1 MPTTLRQRQQRKSFQ
16 LVASLV
22 AVMATVLLV
31 TGSLVGNY
39 GAFQLGLLV
48 AVHALATAGLL
59 LADRWGSASAWS
71 TALLGFI
78 AMVVLAAHAVN
89 PGSRYALEFLTAA
102 VVLAS
107 LLLGPRAFAT
117 MGVGLLVAGALSRGV
132 RISLGFGG
140 DQPLLGL
147 VNIVV
152 GTMGF
157 VAALYL
163 LDRQHRD
170 VAARLLEVA
179 RRAQRAR
186 DAAIEAMEAKTR
198 FLANMSHELRTPLN
212 AIIGY
217 SELLEEE
224 VGDDCDEAPEL
235 LRRIHDTGTELLAH
249 LDAVLEAAR
258 QEVTSSDTL
267 PRAEAST
274 HDAPAELEGL
284 AQVGR
289 GLLGPRGVMI
299 AGGMSA
305 VFILVQGG
313 ASELVGIRGPWEQL
327 IPSLGL
333 AAATALLG
341 YLRRPTAG
349 ILVLLLGGAGMIG
362 ASLVLLPHITDIAP
376 YAVFVCVVAALLF
389 PPRQL
394 GVLLTAICTLV
405 GAGYAGRYGVTG
417 DLVGSLF
424 PFVAVLFSAGALV
437 GIGHHRQVLRIQLA
451 AEARAAEAGKR
462 AAEAAEAARTQF
474 LARMSHD
481 VRTPLTSVAGYGEL
495 LLEDLPPCFHDDLH
509 RIRRAADHLG
519 RIVDDLLDMATI
531 ADGALSCQPHTC
543 DVGTLCHGAV
553 DLSRAHLTDCDLVLE
568 VANDDLLEAWADPT
582 RTSQIL
588 VNLLTNAGKYARGAK
603 VTLQARREGAFVAVA
618 VTDDGPGIPAESM
631 SRLFVPFD
639 RLSASPEIGGSGLG
653 LAISRHLALE
663 QGGDLTVDSHEGSGS
678 TFTLTLPTT
687 SRSEAA

>member
-1 MPTTLRQRQQRKSFQ
+1 MPNTLRQRQQRKSFQ

-22 AVMATVLLV
+22 VAMATVLLV
-31 TGSLVGNY
+31 TGSLVGHY
-39 GAFQLGLLV
+39 GAFQIGLLV
-48 AVHALATAGLL
+48 AVHGLSSAGLL
-59 LADRWGSASAWS
+59 LADRWGSVHAWS

-78 AMVVLAAHAVN
+78 ATVVVAAHAVN
-89 PGSRYALEFLTAA
+89 PGSRYALEFLAVA

-107 LLLGPRAFAT
+107 LQLGPRAFAS
-117 MGVGLLVAGALSRGV
+117 MGIGLVVAGAISRGI
-132 RISLGFGG
+132 RITLGFGG
-140 DQPLLGL
+140 DQPLLGM

-152 GTMGF
+152 GTTGF
-157 VAALYL
+157 VSVLYL
-163 LDRQHRD
+163 LDRQHRE
-170 VAARLLEVA
+170 VAARLQEVA
-179 RRAQRAR
+179 RRSQEAR

-224 VGDDCDEAPEL
+224 VGDDCEEAPEL
-235 LRRIHDTGTELLAH
+235 LRRIYATGSELLDH

-258 QEVTSSDTL
+258 REATSSDTL
-267 PRAEAST
+267 PRVEAAT
-274 HDAPAELEGL
+274 ADAPAELEGL
-284 AQVGR
+284 AKVDR
-289 GLLGPRGVMI
+289 GLLGPRGVVI
-299 AGGMSA
+299 AGVMSS
-305 VFILVQGG
+305 VLILVQGI

-333 AAATALLG
+333 AIATALLG
-341 YLRRPTAG
+341 YLRRPAAG

-362 ASLVLLPHITDIAP
+362 LSLAVLPHITDIAP
-376 YAVFVCVVAALLF
+376 YAGFVCAVAALLF

-394 GVLLTAICTLV
+394 GPLLTAVCILV
-405 GAGYAGRYGVTG
+405 GAGYAGRYAVTG
-417 DLVGSLF
+417 DLAGSLL

-437 GIGHHRQVLRIQLA
+437 GIGLHRQVLRIQLA
-451 AEARAAEAGKR
+451 AEARVAEAGKR

-481 VRTPLTSVAGYGEL
+481 VRTPLTSVAGYGEM
-495 LLEDLPPCFHDDLH
+495 LLEDLPPRFHDDLH

-531 ADGALSCQPHTC
+531 ADGALSCQPVTC
-543 DVGTLCHGAV
+543 DVSTLCHGAV
-553 DLSRAHLTDCDLVLE
+553 DLSRAHLAGSDLVLE
-568 VANDDLLEAWADPT
+568 VAAGDRLEAWADPT

-588 VNLLTNAGKYARGAK
+588 VNLLTNAGKYARGATI
-603 VTLQARREGAFVAVA
+603 TLRARREGAFVAVA

-639 RLSASPEIGGSGLG
+639 RLSAPSEIGGSGLG

-663 QGGDLTVDSHEGSGS
+663 QGGDLTVESQEGSGS

-687 SRSEAA
+687 EAEAA